1 MLRLLK
7 RTSAKAGLPP
17 GTLLHVGEEKSH
29 NVSLSV
35 IDYDS
40 GRVDEKARASIDD
53 CVALKERPSVTWI
66 NVNGIHDVPVMEG
79 IGKAFHLHPL
89 LLEDVMHTGQ
99 RPKMDDY
106 ETHLFVVLKM
116 VKCRKDH
123 EEIEVEQISIVIGPG
138 FVISFQEWEGDVF
151 DSVRERIRSGK
162 GRIRLMGSDYLGYAL
177 IDAVVDNYFL
187 ALERM
192 GEIIDGF
199 QDEVLTDPGPE
210 TLQEIQQAKRDMIFF
225 RRSVWP
231 LREAVSSLEREESPL
246 ITEPVR
252 PYLRDIYDHTIQ
264 VIDTVETFRDLISGT
279 LDVYLSSLSNRM
291 NEVMKV
297 LTIIATIFIP
307 LTFVAG
313 IYGMNFKYMPELEW
327 RWGYFAIWGVMLVLA
342 ALMLIGFKR
351 KKWL

>member
-1 MLRLLK
+1 MLKFLK
-7 RTSAKAGLPP
+7 RTSGKAGLPP
-17 GTLLHVGEEKSH
+17 GTLLHIGEEKTHDVNISI
-29 NVSLSV
+29 
-35 IDYDS
+35 IDYDP
-40 GRVDEKARASIDD
+40 GHVDEKARASIDD
-53 CVALKERPSVTWI
+53 LIALKEKPSVTWI
-66 NVNGIHDVPVMEG
+66 NINGIHDVAIIEA
-79 IGKAFHLHPL
+79 IGKAFNLHPL

-106 ETHLFVVLKM
+106 ETHLFIVLKM
-116 VKCRKDH
+116 VKCQEDH
-123 EEIEVEQISIVIGPG
+123 EEIEVEQISIVVGSG
-138 FVISFQEWEGDVF
+138 YVISFQEWEGEMFNAIRD
-151 DSVRERIRSGK
+151 RIRSGK
-162 GRIRLMGSDYLGYAL
+162 GRIRHMGSDYIAYAL

-187 ALERM
+187 ALERI

-225 RRSVWP
+225 RKSVWP
-231 LREAVSSLEREESPL
+231 LREAVSSLEREDSPL
-246 ITEPVR
+246 ITESVR

-279 LDVYLSSLSNRM
+279 LDVYLSSVSNRM

-307 LTFVAG
+307 LTFIAG

-327 RWGYFAIWGVMLVLA
+327 RWGYFAIWGIVVLLA
-342 ALMLIGFKR
+342 AVMLIGFKR